1 MSDHFQT
8 ILNRRMNRRL
18 FLKKSM
24 LASTVAITPSLS
36 LPSFATMTT
45 GANTTSSFDF
55 QEITHGFSDQLV
67 VAPGYDANVLI
78 RWGEPLFTDAPAF
91 DVNKQT
97 PFAQER
103 QFGYNNDYIG
113 YLSLPAKNTEKR
125 ALLCINHEYSLP
137 KMMFPD
143 ITAEKDLT
151 LEHINIEQSSVGNSI
166 VEIAMMNGEWKP
178 VLDSPF
184 NRRITA
190 RTTQIDIAG
199 PARGHARM
207 KTRADSSGTLVTGTL
222 MNCAGGMTPWGTY
235 LTCEENFNNVFTGSL
250 PANHEEEKSYERYG
264 INHRKSG
271 WGEHDPRF
279 NVSQEPNEAN
289 RFGWVV
295 EIDPLAPDKKPK
307 KRTALGRFKHE
318 GAESVIAPSGQLV
331 VYMGDDA
338 ANEYLYKFVST
349 DSVDK
354 TNKLNNLNLL
364 DKGTLYVARF
374 SESGNVHWMPLV
386 HNTGP
391 LTAKHGFHSQA
402 DVVINA
408 RMAADLLQATP
419 LDRPEDVVPN
429 ASTGK
434 VYVLLTNNTKRQQEQ
449 VDSVNPRAHNKYGQI
464 VEIKEPGG
472 DFASTISQWEMLVVA
487 GDPNDKHVGAKW
499 HKDTSENGWFACPD
513 NAVVDHK
520 GRLWVSTD
528 QGDVAYKTGTND
540 GLWGLETEGEGRGKG
555 KMFLRCPEGAE
566 TTGPMFCDDGTSLF
580 VAIQH
585 PGVGSSDSG
594 RDSLHHPLNHW
605 PDDNKDNPPRPSIVV
620 VRKLDGKA
628 IG

>member
-18 FLKKSM
+18 FLKKSA
-24 LASTVAITPSLS
+24 LASTVAIAPSLS
-36 LPSFATMTT
+36 LPSFATSTM
-45 GANTTSSFDF
+45 GSNTTSSFDF
-55 QEITHGFSDQLV
+55 QEITHGISDQLV

-113 YLSLPAKNTEKR
+113 YLPLPAKNTEKR

-143 ITAEKDLT
+143 ISAEKDLT

-166 VEIAMMNGEWKP
+166 VEIAMMNGEWKL

-207 KTRADSSGTLVTGTL
+207 KTHADSSGTLVTGTL

-250 PANHEEEKSYERYG
+250 PANHKEEKSYERYG

-271 WGEHDPRF
+271 WGEHDARF

-295 EIDPLAPDKKPK
+295 EIDPLSPEKKPK
-307 KRTALGRFKHE
+307 KRSALGRFKHE

-354 TNKLNNLNLL
+354 TNIQNNLNLL
-364 DKGTLYVARF
+364 DEGTLYVARF
-374 SESGNVHWMPLV
+374 GESGGVLWMPLV

-391 LTAKHGFHSQA
+391 LTAKHGFFSQA

-408 RMAADLLQATP
+408 RMAADLLKATP

-434 VYVLLTNNTKRQQEQ
+434 VYVLLTNNTKRQQEH
-449 VDSVNPRAHNKYGQI
+449 VDGVNPRAHNKYGQI
-464 VEIKEPGG
+464 VEITEPKG
-472 DFASTISQWEMLVVA
+472 DFASTKSQWEMLVVA
-487 GDPNDKHVGAKW
+487 GDPNDKNVGAKW
-499 HKDTSENGWFACPD
+499 HKNTSDNGWFACPD
-513 NAVVDHK
+513 NAVVDHN

-528 QGDVAYKTGTND
+528 QGDIAYETGTND
-540 GLWGLETEGEGRGKG
+540 GLWGLETEGEERGTG

-566 TTGPMFCDDGTSLF
+566 TTGPMFSDDGTSLF

-585 PGVGSSDSG
+585 PGVGSSESG
-594 RDSLHHPLNHW
+594 RDSLHHPVNRW
-605 PDDNKDNPPRPSIVV
+605 PDDDKNNPPRPSIVV
-620 VRKLDGKA
+620 VQKHDGKA